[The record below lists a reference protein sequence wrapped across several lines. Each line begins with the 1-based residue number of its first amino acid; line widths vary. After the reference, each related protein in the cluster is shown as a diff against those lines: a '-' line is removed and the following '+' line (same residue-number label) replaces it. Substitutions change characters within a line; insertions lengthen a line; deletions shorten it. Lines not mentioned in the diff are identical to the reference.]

1 MPRVLIRLF
10 RGVICKGAH
19 DRVLRMLH
27 DEVLPHIESN
37 PAVGHTAVALPIDDS
52 LDEYLVETHWRS
64 VDDLVRFCGDD
75 WQIPRV
81 EAKEEELLV
90 AVSAHHYLTDGLT
103 DGVMADG
110 STASR
115 PAPQMIRLDEIEI
128 DGPRLQLAWRGSAAH
143 LPSRE
148 MSAML
153 ALAAD
158 PGAPVSSAELAR
170 RIWPGSALVTTYDV
184 RRVIHQLRT
193 LLRSSGTPLEIRS
206 VHGYGYR
213 LELKIAS

>member
-1 MPRVLIRLF
+1 MLIRLF
-10 RGVICKGAH
+10 RGVIRKGAH

-37 PAVGHTAVALPIDDS
+37 PAVVHTAVALPIDES

-75 WQIPRV
+75 WRIPRV
-81 EAKEEELLV
+81 EANEEELLV
-90 AVSAHHYLTDGLT
+90 AVSAHHYLTH
-103 DGVMADG
+103 GVMADG

-115 PAPQMIRLDEIEI
+115 PPPQVIRLDEIEI

-170 RIWPGSALVTTYDV
+170 RIWPGSTLVTTYDV

-213 LELKIAS
+213 LELRIAS